1 VTPAEC
7 PREFEILEAVS
18 SERWPPA
25 SGSDLRDHAGTC
37 PVCRDAIEVALAFR
51 EERAAALLAARVPS
65 AGLVWWRAE
74 MRSRRD
80 AVSKATRPIR
90 IVESVAAGCAAAATL
105 GLLLWF
111 GLPALQALLGQ
122 PSIAFFVGLAALILL
137 APIALYFVFSGD

>member
-1 VTPAEC
+1 VNSAEC
-7 PREFEILEAVS
+7 PREIEILEAVS
-18 SERWPPA
+18 SGRWAPEI
-25 SGSDLRDHAGTC
+25 SSNLRDHATTC
-37 PVCRDAIEVALAFR
+37 PVCRDTVEVALAFR

-90 IVESVAAGCAAAATL
+90 IVESVAAGCAAAAAL

-111 GLPALQALLGQ
+111 GLPALQALLWR
-122 PSIAFFVGLAALILL
+122 PSIAFFVGLGVLILL